1 MITEEALERV
11 EDLLEELRESSAN
24 GVPVLVEGSRD
35 EESLRELGIQG
46 PVLKIS
52 GNKKTALNFL
62 EGLAH
67 HKQVIVLTDF
77 DRTGGE
83 LASFCSKHLR
93 RLGVEPTAN
102 LRERLK
108 VLLHRDVKDI
118 QGLAKFMRGQRA
130 VANKTIVPQRWR
142 K

>member
-1 MITEEALERV
+1 VITEEALERV

-52 GNKKTALNFL
+52 GKKTVLNFL

-83 LASFCSKHLR
+83 LARFCSKHLR
-93 RLGVEPTAN
+93 RLGVEPIAD

-118 QGLAKFMRGQRA
+118 QGLAKFLRGQRA
-130 VANKTIVPQRWR
+130 VANKTIVPRRWR

>member
-1 MITEEALERV
+1 VITEEALERV

-83 LASFCSKHLR
+83 LARFCSKHLR
-93 RLGVEPTAN
+93 RLGVEPIAD

-118 QGLAKFMRGQRA
+118 QGLAKFLRGQRA
-130 VANKTIVPQRWR
+130 VANKTIVPRRWR